1 MGCTLF
7 FLALL
12 SYCSG
17 VSSQAAWTQPP
28 TLSVSLGQTAKLPC
42 TVSGSISNFQWQR
55 QRLGQGP
62 QFVVYGSTRGE
73 GIPDRFTDSSS
84 GSERY
89 LTITNA
95 QPEDEAD
102 YYCLAWTG
110 SQFHSARR

>member
-1 MGCTLF
+1 MECILF

-12 SYCSG
+12 NYCSG
-17 VSSQAAWTQPP
+17 VSSQATWIQPP
-28 TLSVSLGQTAKLPC
+28 SQSVSLGQTAKLSC
-42 TVSGSISNFQWQR
+42 TVSGTVYYFQWQR
-55 QRLGQGP
+55 QRPGQGTH
-62 QFVVYGSTRGE
+62 FVLLGSNRGE

-102 YYCLAWTG
+102 YYCLASTG
-110 SQFHSARR
+110 SQLHSARG